1 MKEPR
6 DSQFLGT
13 EKINKLLFS
22 LSMPA
27 FIAMLVSGIY
37 NIVDT
42 IFVGKGVGTLAVG
55 AIGIVYPIQTMYT
68 AFAQMVSIGCASALS
83 RSLGAK
89 NNERANQIT
98 TNAYVLTLIISI
110 LLMIIS
116 FFIRSK

>member
-1 MKEPR
+1 MKAPR

-42 IFVGKGVGTLAVG
+42 ILLER
-55 AIGIVYPIQTMYT
+55 
-68 AFAQMVSIGCASALS
+68 VSG
-83 RSLGAK
+83 R
-89 NNERANQIT
+89 
-98 TNAYVLTLIISI
+98 
-110 LLMIIS
+110 
-116 FFIRSK
+116 